1 MQDDFLR
8 EHALQIRACES
19 FADGNGTASAS
30 SVDAYRNNFTSVH
43 HLLCQLNSVAAV
55 TRLWR
60 AAGTAYDAVVYLR
73 PDVYF
78 NCPFP
83 VDVLETL
90 ADNTVYV
97 PDFHHWGG
105 LNDRFAMGKPRV
117 VEHWGE
123 RCASKP

>member
-1 MQDDFLR
+1 MELPLEACKTFQLDGR
-8 EHALQIRACES
+8 E
-19 FADGNGTASAS
+19 SAS
-30 SVDAYRNNFTSVH
+30 REDPFHDGFTSVQN
-43 HLLCQLNSVAAV
+43 LLCQLNSVAAV
-55 TRLWR
+55 THLWR